1 MITASMSSISTVA
14 FLLIVQFQAT
24 AVLADDI
31 AVSGPITAGKKGGP
45 FSAPIV
51 DLAERGYQMA
61 EYFLKGTAT
70 GYEFVPDNKKTV
82 DGLWKVRSRG
92 EAVPYTTRILVVRP
106 IEQKDFN
113 GTVILHWQ
121 NVTAGYELGTVGDN
135 EYLRGYTWIGVSA
148 QKIGIDGFA
157 GPNAAGLRQWDPDRY
172 GSLDHPG
179 DAYSYDIFTQA
190 ALVVAPDRQQRKN
203 DPMAG
208 LRVERLV
215 AAGAS
220 QSASRLWTYINGVHP
235 LVDVM
240 HGFMPYIGSGGTI
253 PFDADRLPR
262 GERRRFVRAPTQIR
276 ADLNVP
282 VFIVNSETET
292 LRYAAARQPDN
303 EKFRLWEIAG
313 SSHVSVPRRI
323 PGDPDAAPAR
333 EDLQSP
339 NWHSYF
345 PAYFAALRHMHVWL
359 TDGTPPPVTAKI
371 RIKSGEPSAI
381 VKDKHGNALGG
392 IRLPDFAVPTAELR
406 GRGTSIPGGYRLA
419 FLFGY
424 ARDFSNDELKAL
436 YGNEKSFRA
445 TYEKAIEASIE
456 EGVLLKEDV
465 AGMRD
470 RAYRWIKGR
479 L

>member
-1 MITASMSSISTVA
+1 MRTPKVLCTSTVA
-14 FLLIVQFQAT
+14 FLLIAQIST
-24 AVLADDI
+24 TTVLAKDT
-31 AVSGPITAGKKGGP
+31 ALSGPITGGKQGGP
-45 FSAPIV
+45 FSAPLV
-51 DLAERGYQMA
+51 NLVERGYQMS

-70 GYEFVPDNKKTV
+70 GYEFLPGNEKTA
-82 DGLWKVRSRG
+82 DGLWKVRSTE
-92 EAVPYTTRILVVRP
+92 EAVPYTTRMLVIRP
-106 IEQKDFN
+106 IAQKDFN

-135 EYLRGYTWIGVSA
+135 EYLRGYAWIGVSA
-148 QKIGIDGFA
+148 QKIGIDGVP
-157 GPNAAGLRQWDPDRY
+157 GPDAAGLRQWDPERY

-190 ALVVAPDRQQRKN
+190 ARAVAPDRQERNN

-240 HGFMPYIGSGGTI
+240 HGFMPYIGSGNTI

-262 GERRRFVRAPTQIR
+262 SERRRFSRIPTQIR

-303 EKFRLWEIAG
+303 DKFRLWEIAG

-323 PGDPDAAPAR
+323 PGDAPVRA
-333 EDLQSP
+333 DLQSP

-359 TDGTPPPVTAKI
+359 KVGTPPPVTAKI
-371 RIKSGEPSAI
+371 RISEGDQPAI

-392 IRLPDFAVPTAELR
+392 VRLPDFSVPTAELR

-436 YGNEKSFRA
+436 YKNEKSFRSA
-445 TYEKAIEASIE
+445 YEKAIQASIE
-456 EGVLLKEDV
+456 EGVLLEEDV